1 MPTYE
6 YACTECDH
14 TFEQVQ
20 SFSDTSLTT
29 CPDCGGALR
38 KIYGAVGVVFK
49 GAGFY
54 RTDSRKA
61 ESASTP
67 ALAGKSEGKSEG
79 KADAKS
85 EGKAAGK
92 SDSTTPAK
100 KDPSGTPSSTPT
112 PAAPAKGPST
122 KTKSSTGGS
131 STS

>member
-1 MPTYE
+1 VPTYE
-6 YACTECDH
+6 YACTVCDH

-20 SFSDTSLTT
+20 SFSDASLTT

-49 GAGFY
+49 GSGFY

-67 ALAGKSEGKSEG
+67 ASAGKSEG

-85 EGKAAGK
+85 DGKA
-92 SDSTTPAK
+92 DSTTPAK

-112 PAAPAKGPST
+112 PAAPAAPAKGPST